1 MVLFSWYNM
10 NNTKATKKER
20 YNMPEINSSNGV
32 TTFMP
37 SPQEVILNNESKRR
51 RREHDQLVY
60 DMAEV
65 KAFLRLSHEAE
76 IRTQRKAH
84 QSRGGY

>member
-1 MVLFSWYNM
+1 M